1 MPQGTQ
7 YSNSQKV
14 PDFIVRDR
22 ANTIEAAIYDD
33 NTLTAPSSGTV
44 SVFRAEGTAI
54 VDEQSVTVTADKATF
69 AISAGTL
76 PTTEILGDSWLIVW
90 TLTMPDGIAHTFQR
104 EAALV
109 RREIH
114 PVVIPDDMT
123 TVHQEASTLLASGQ
137 NLQQFLDDSWDMIQ
151 RRLLA
156 DGRRPSLIMSPHA
169 LFDVH
174 RHLAFY
180 LLFLDAASSV
190 GDGGNWDEMAAHHLE
205 RYEAQWSRLRFV
217 YDHDEDGVIDAGE
230 EGVSGPAAV
239 YLGGPGGT
247 GKWL

>member
-1 MPQGTQ
+1 MP
-7 YSNSQKV
+7 
-14 PDFIVRDR
+14 
-22 ANTIEAAIYDD
+22 
-33 NTLTAPSSGTV
+33 
-44 SVFRAEGTAI
+44 EGI
-54 VDEQSVTVTADKATF
+54 
-69 AISAGTL
+69 
-76 PTTEILGDSWLIVW
+76 P
-90 TLTMPDGIAHTFQR
+90 PTFQR
-104 EAALV
+104 EAGLV